1 METSEIRITA
11 EPIDANRCKFV
22 VSQPV
27 YAGGVRRFAN
37 AEEAT
42 GSPLA
47 EAIFQIPGLDASELI
62 VSGNIVTVVKQ
73 GSAPWQAMGK
83 AVGGAIRAPLA
94 SDVPPVAALPPPPSA
109 RRDAARYAP
118 AAQLFAG

>member
-1 METSEIRITA
+1 MEAPEIRITA

-27 YAGGVRRFAN
+27 YAGGGRRFAN

-47 EAIFQIPGLDASELI
+47 EAIFRIPGLDASELI

-73 GSAPWQAMGK
+73 GGAPWQAPGK
-83 AVGGAIRAPLA
+83 TLGGASRAPPA
-94 SDVPPVAALPPPPSA
+94 PDRPPPAAEA
-109 RRDAARYAP
+109 RPAGARH
-118 AAQLFAG
+118 